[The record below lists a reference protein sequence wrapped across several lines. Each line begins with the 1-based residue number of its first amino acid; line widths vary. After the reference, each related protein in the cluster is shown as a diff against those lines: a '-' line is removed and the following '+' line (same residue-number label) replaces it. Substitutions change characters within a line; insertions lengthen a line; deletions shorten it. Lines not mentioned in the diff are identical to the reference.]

1 MLSVII
7 YFMNVLFFLTPKS
20 QIKYATSDMS
30 VRQVLEILEFYRY
43 SVIPL
48 SNKNGRYI
56 GTISEGDL
64 LFFLKDNPFS
74 TIEQFNNVSIMLVK
88 RHFDYLPIDNSK
100 EISNLIQV
108 AYNQNFVPVLDDS
121 LNFIGIVTRKSII
134 NYLYKNE

>member
-48 SNKNGRYI
+48 LNKNGRYI

-100 EISNLIQV
+100 EILSLIQV

>member
-1 MLSVII
+1 
-7 YFMNVLFFLTPKS
+7 MNVLFCLTPKS

-48 SNKNGRYI
+48 LNKNGRYI

-74 TIEQFNNVSIMLVK
+74 SIEQFNSVSIMLVK

-108 AYNQNFVPVLDDS
+108 AYNQNFVPVLDDN

-134 NYLYKNE
+134 NYLYKSK

>member
-48 SNKNGRYI
+48 LNKNGRYI

-134 NYLYKNE
+134 NYLYKSE

>member
-48 SNKNGRYI
+48 LNKNGRYI

-64 LFFLKDNPFS
+64 LFCLKDNPFS

>member
-48 SNKNGRYI
+48 LNKNGRYI

>member
-48 SNKNGRYI
+48 LNKNGGYI

>member
-1 MLSVII
+1 
-7 YFMNVLFFLTPKS
+7 MNVLFFLTPKS

-48 SNKNGRYI
+48 LNKNGRYI

-74 TIEQFNNVSIMLVK
+74 SIEQFNSVSIMLVK

-100 EISNLIQV
+100 EITNLIQV
-108 AYNQNFVPVLDDS
+108 AYNQNFIPVLDDN

-134 NYLYKNE
+134 NYLYKSE

>member
-1 MLSVII
+1 
-7 YFMNVLFFLTPKS
+7 MNVLFFLTPKS

-48 SNKNGRYI
+48 LNKNGRYI

>member
-48 SNKNGRYI
+48 LNKNGRYI

-134 NYLYKNE
+134 NYLYTNE

>member
-1 MLSVII
+1 
-7 YFMNVLFFLTPKS
+7 MNVLFFLTPKS

-48 SNKNGRYI
+48 LNKNGRYI

-74 TIEQFNNVSIMLVK
+74 TIEQFNSVSIMLVK

-108 AYNQNFVPVLDDS
+108 AYNQNFVPVLDDN

>member
-1 MLSVII
+1 
-7 YFMNVLFFLTPKS
+7 MNVLFFLTLKS

-48 SNKNGRYI
+48 LNKNGRYI

-74 TIEQFNNVSIMLVK
+74 TIEQFNSVSIMLVK

-108 AYNQNFVPVLDDS
+108 AYNQNFVPVLDDN